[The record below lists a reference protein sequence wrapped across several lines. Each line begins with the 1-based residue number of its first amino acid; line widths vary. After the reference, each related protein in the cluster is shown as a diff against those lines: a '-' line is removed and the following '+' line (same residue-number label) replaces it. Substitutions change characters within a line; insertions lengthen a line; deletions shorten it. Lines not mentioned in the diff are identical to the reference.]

1 MSPFPAW
8 VILAAAQSLWRSK
21 YEWTRSFPTQKP
33 THNKYCW
40 GGRIEVGENEGKN
53 GEKMYVNFERNLPR
67 NYLVK
72 IFLRYIRLK
81 KKII

>member
-1 MSPFPAW
+1 MNE
-8 VILAAAQSLWRSK
+8 LDRSQPK
-21 YEWTRSFPTQKP
+21 NLPTIN
-33 THNKYCW
+33 TAG